1 MARQDCHA
9 LGMTDIREAE
19 LVLLGPEK
27 RDGVKPLPPTKDV
40 TRQWIALG
48 FGVVGAV
55 LGTPT
60 PNRCSNGGAADSAP
74 TMPGRPKAP

>member
-27 RDGVKPLPPTKDV
+27 RDGVKPLPPTKDDADNWFV
-40 TRQWIALG
+40 FTWLSCD
-48 FGVVGAV
+48 VV
-55 LGTPT
+55 
-60 PNRCSNGGAADSAP
+60 S
-74 TMPGRPKAP
+74 